1 MPQHSPRRIRRIR
14 NSLLAAG
21 FAAAVAIGLGAG
33 VANAVPGFD
42 SPSGSS
48 MQSMDRSGPGFA
60 APGTGFLHDNQVTPS
75 LGDQTQSQEAP
86 APESPVV
93 GPSGE
98 SSDHHNRDRDGDRGD
113 VNEPNEHNDLNETGE
128 HAEVG

>member
-14 NSLLAAG
+14 NSILAAG
-21 FAAAVAIGLGAG
+21 FAAAVAIGFGAG

-42 SPSGSS
+42 SGTGSS
-48 MQSMDRSGPGFA
+48 MQSSGPGNA
-60 APGTGFLHDNQVTPS
+60 APPTGFLGADQVTPS
-75 LGDQTQSQEAP
+75 STDQTQSQEAL
-86 APESPVV
+86 APESSVV

-98 SSDHHNRDRDGDRGD
+98 SSDHHNRDGDGSDY
-113 VNEPNEHNDLNETGE
+113 NEPNEHNDLNETGE